1 MIKLLKSDFEDN
13 YDETAREIKKIR
25 ITSFSINL

>member
-25 ITSFSINL
+25 IT